1 MKDKE
6 VLKRDMMAYSPKKE
20 VMWKDGERNENSRWD
35 EKNLGCEN
43 KKKMK
48 IKNKVLASL
57 EIAIVLCSLFLMVL
71 PATTIAAGQDD
82 YVLCIYGNANEDDTI
97 DMRDL
102 TYEKLIF
109 FGEKPETELA
119 DAKYDGKINPLDFI
133 QIKLIIVGKEKELT
147 LVDTL
152 GKAVTVHKPVKR
164 IIVIADTQAD
174 VIRVLGAVDRVVG
187 VGTEMKDKPLHY
199 PVMSKLPDV
208 GGVWGAGIDI
218 EALLNLNPDI
228 VLTYS
233 SFPSTETL
241 EDKLKETD
249 ISVIRLDFIIPTT
262 IEENFLKIGYIL
274 DKKEEAKEFIDWHNE
289 YMDKIQDRT
298 DGLSEDDKPRVYI
311 EADWGNFVSFSKT
324 TTPGELCTMA
334 GGINIASD
342 LTGKMY
348 PVFPEVDPEWILKQD
363 PDIIIDVSSGRISG
377 YDIDDLTGIKAK
389 REEMMNRPGWDN
401 IAAVKN
407 GKFYMITMEFRDAPQ
422 ICVMGAYMAKWFHPD
437 LFEDLDPQAVHQ
449 EYLDRFHKDLNFDV
463 YEHGVFAYPEPS

>member
-1 MKDKE
+1 
-6 VLKRDMMAYSPKKE
+6 
-20 VMWKDGERNENSRWD
+20 
-35 EKNLGCEN
+35 
-43 KKKMK
+43 
-48 IKNKVLASL
+48 
-57 EIAIVLCSLFLMVL
+57 
-71 PATTIAAGQDD
+71 
-82 YVLCIYGNANEDDTI
+82 
-97 DMRDL
+97 
-102 TYEKLIF
+102 
-109 FGEKPETELA
+109 
-119 DAKYDGKINPLDFI
+119 
-133 QIKLIIVGKEKELT
+133 
-147 LVDTL
+147 
-152 GKAVTVHKPVKR
+152 
-164 IIVIADTQAD
+164 
-174 VIRVLGAVDRVVG
+174 
-187 VGTEMKDKPLHY
+187 
-199 PVMSKLPDV
+199 MSKLPDV

-233 SFPSTETL
+233 GFPSTETL

-334 GGINIASD
+334 GGINIA
-342 LTGKMY
+342 
-348 PVFPEVDPEWILKQD
+348 V
-363 PDIIIDVSSGRISG
+363 
-377 YDIDDLTGIKAK
+377 TGIKAK
-389 REEMMNRPGWDN
+389 REEMVNRPGWDN

-437 LFEDLDPQAVHQ
+437 LFEDIDPQSIHQ